1 MGKNSAYNV
10 TKKEVKEIMPSFRC
24 RDICASCR
32 FEATAKTEDELLKKI
47 AEHAR
52 KAHNMKTI
60 SPDVMKKVKNAIK
73 K

>member
-1 MGKNSAYNV
+1 
-10 TKKEVKEIMPSFRC
+10 MPSFRC
-24 RDICASCR
+24 RDICTSCG

-60 SPDVMKKVKNAIK
+60 SPDVMKKVKNTIK